1 MKKLLMI
8 FRDYLCCFV
17 KRNEILK
24 LDIMFIFFFYNDCVG
39 LCLMWKFYMLFMF
52 EFIIDKLWDN
62 SIKYEIKLL
71 KLNNFYLEE

>member
-1 MKKLLMI
+1 
-8 FRDYLCCFV
+8 
-17 KRNEILK
+17 
-24 LDIMFIFFFYNDCVG
+24 
-39 LCLMWKFYMLFMF
+39 MWKFYMLFMF